1 MKQRWVLH
9 ADMDAFYASIE
20 QRDNPELRGK
30 PVIVGANSP
39 RGVVSAAS
47 YEARRFGVRSAMPG
61 FRARELCPHGIF
73 VGGDMQKY
81 SRVSRQVREVFEEF
95 TPEVQPLALDEAFLD
110 VSGSLGLFGT
120 PRELGAALKRRVREE
135 TNLVVSVGLGPN
147 KLVAKIACTQSKPDG
162 LLVVEPGQAQAFLRP
177 LSVRRLWGVGPVLGE
192 TLARYGIQTIGD
204 LSDYDPSWLE
214 QLLGRR
220 AQELQAMARGEDTRP
235 VESQRAP
242 KSYGEENTFERDVT
256 ERERVSSALTAHAES
271 VAARLRKDRFAGR
284 TVTLRA
290 KLARRRGV
298 RAGRT
303 STDAEPVYPL
313 ISRSRTL
320 PEATADGALI
330 RRTALELWDELAL
343 DEPVRLLGVSVSK
356 LERQAAEQLDLFAP
370 RPDVPAALR
379 AVLEP
384 SADPARGKR
393 LGGALDAIRE
403 RFGDSAIRRAVEAPH
418 KITHSSQIKAG
429 EEAPISREEKQTRLV
444 ELDQAEDPL
453 QGNAEGDEE

>member
-1 MKQRWVLH
+1 MSQRWVLH

-20 QRDNPELRGK
+20 QRDHPELRGR
-30 PVIVGANSP
+30 PVIVGASSP

-61 FRARELCPHGIF
+61 FRARELCPQGVF

-81 SRVSRQVREVFEEF
+81 SFVSRQVRQVFEEF

-110 VSGSLGLFGT
+110 VTGSLGLFGS
-120 PRELGAALKRRVREE
+120 PRELARALKRRVREE

-162 LLVVEPGQAQAFLRP
+162 LLVVEPSEVEAFLRP
-177 LSVRRLWGVGPVLGE
+177 LPVRRLWGVGPVLGE

-204 LSDYDPSWLE
+204 LSDYDSSWLE
-214 QLLGRR
+214 QLLGCR
-220 AQELQAMARGEDTRP
+220 AHELQAMARGEDTRP

-256 ERERVSSALTAHAES
+256 ERERVSAALTAHAES
-271 VAARLRKDRFAGR
+271 VAARMRKDHFAGR

-290 KLARRRGV
+290 KLGRRRGV

-303 STDAEPVYPL
+303 SADAEPVYPL

-320 PEATADGALI
+320 PQATADGALI
-330 RRTALELWDELAL
+330 RRTALELWDELGL
-343 DEPVRLLGVSVSK
+343 QEPVRLLGVSVSK

-370 RPDVPAALR
+370 RPELGRPGLGQPTLAEPGLDV
-379 AVLEP
+379 V
-384 SADPARGKR
+384 RGKR

-403 RFGDSAIRRAVEAPH
+403 RFGDGAIRRAVEAPH

-429 EEAPISREEKQTRLV
+429 QEAPIVREERRTRVV
-444 ELDQAEDPL
+444 ELEDEDA
-453 QGNAEGDEE
+453 GADEG